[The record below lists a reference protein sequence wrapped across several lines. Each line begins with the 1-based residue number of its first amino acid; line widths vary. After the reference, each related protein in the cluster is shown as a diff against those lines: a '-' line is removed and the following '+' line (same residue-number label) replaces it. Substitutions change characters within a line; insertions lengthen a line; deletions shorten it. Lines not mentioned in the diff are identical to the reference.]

1 MKLGDLV
8 YYITYYTGIR
18 WIVKKISKALGKDC
32 GCDKR
37 RDEWNDIDLDLWK
50 QNTENNGN
58 NSRQRLQAN

>member
-18 WIVKKISKALGKDC
+18 WIVKKIWGEDC

-37 RDEWNDIDLDLWK
+37 RDDWNDIDLDLWN

-58 NSRQRLQAN
+58 NLRQRLQAN

>member
-18 WIVKKISKALGKDC
+18 WIVKKIWREDC

-50 QNTENNGN
+50 
-58 NSRQRLQAN
+58 